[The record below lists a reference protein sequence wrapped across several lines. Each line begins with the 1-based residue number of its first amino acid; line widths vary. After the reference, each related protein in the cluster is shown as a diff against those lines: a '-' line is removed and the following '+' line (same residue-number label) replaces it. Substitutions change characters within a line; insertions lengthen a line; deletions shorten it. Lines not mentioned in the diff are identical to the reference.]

1 MCFAYRPPVHAV
13 AVILLPSR
21 AESTIDT
28 GYSNV
33 PSVLTDVKAR
43 LQMMLRYGRALI
55 VSRIAGQ
62 PLANQ
67 LMPRGPAHALSEWH
81 RSGRAALNAAGGQVR
96 TSVRK
101 VTLCAKLATAFGK
114 RPVAAKKPTD
124 RHATAMANDPRPH
137 ESSSLRNPKSGNVI
151 RLSLSGRQR
160 IGSPATSTS
169 STCRASRSTCS
180 GSGRPSTATILRA
193 NAAHGPRDAVEQS
206 RPAIGNW
213 NVRGVT

>member
-43 LQMMLRYGRALI
+43 LQMTLRYGRALM

-67 LMPRGPAHALSEWH
+67 LMPREPAHALSEWH

-114 RPVAAKKPTD
+114 RPVTAKKHTE
-124 RHATAMANDPRPH
+124 RHATAMANDPAPRIVVAPQSTERQCHPFVCSRDDIVLARQPRRPRAPA
-137 ESSSLRNPKSGNVI
+137 ELRG
-151 RLSLSGRQR
+151 
-160 IGSPATSTS
+160 
-169 STCRASRSTCS
+169 
-180 GSGRPSTATILRA
+180 
-193 NAAHGPRDAVEQS
+193 
-206 RPAIGNW
+206 
-213 NVRGVT
+213 

>member
-1 MCFAYRPPVHAV
+1 MCFAYRLPVHAV

-43 LQMMLRYGRALI
+43 LQMTLRYGKALM
-55 VSRIAGQ
+55 VSSIAGQ
-62 PLANQ
+62 RLANP
-67 LMPRGPAHALSEWH
+67 LMPREPAHALSEWH

-114 RPVAAKKPTD
+114 RPVTAKKPTE
-124 RHATAMANDPRPH
+124 RHATAMADDCGPRIVVAPD
-137 ESSSLRNPKSGNVI
+137 PKSGNVI
-151 RLSLSGRQR
+151 RLSALGTTSYWLASHVDLEHLPSFEVDVQR
-160 IGSPATSTS
+160 AWPSVDRCNTAGKRGARSP
-169 STCRASRSTCS
+169 
-180 GSGRPSTATILRA
+180 
-193 NAAHGPRDAVEQS
+193 
-206 RPAIGNW
+206 
-213 NVRGVT
+213 

>member
-1 MCFAYRPPVHAV
+1 MCFAYRLPVHAV

-43 LQMMLRYGRALI
+43 LQMTLRYGKALM
-55 VSRIAGQ
+55 VSSIAGQ
-62 PLANQ
+62 RLANP
-67 LMPRGPAHALSEWH
+67 LMPREPAHALSEWH

-124 RHATAMANDPRPH
+124 RHATAMANDPRPTNRRRSGIQRAAM
-137 ESSSLRNPKSGNVI
+137 SSAYLSRDDSALARQPRRPRAPAELRGRRAAGLAVRRPLQYCGQTRRTAPVMPSSNPGP
-151 RLSLSGRQR
+151 LSETGTLE
-160 IGSPATSTS
+160 A
-169 STCRASRSTCS
+169 
-180 GSGRPSTATILRA
+180 
-193 NAAHGPRDAVEQS
+193 
-206 RPAIGNW
+206 
-213 NVRGVT
+213 

>member
-1 MCFAYRPPVHAV
+1 MCFAYRLPVHAV

-43 LQMMLRYGRALI
+43 LQMTLRYGRALM
-55 VSRIAGQ
+55 VSSIAGQ
-62 PLANQ
+62 RLANP
-67 LMPRGPAHALSEWH
+67 LMPREPAHALSEWH

-114 RPVAAKKPTD
+114 RPVTAKKPTE
-124 RHATAMANDPRPH
+124 RHATAMANDPAPRIVVAPESKERQCHPFVCSRDDIVLARQPRRPRAPA
-137 ESSSLRNPKSGNVI
+137 ELRGRRAAGLAVRRPLQYCGQTRRTAPVMPSSNPGP
-151 RLSLSGRQR
+151 LSETGTLE
-160 IGSPATSTS
+160 A
-169 STCRASRSTCS
+169 
-180 GSGRPSTATILRA
+180 
-193 NAAHGPRDAVEQS
+193 
-206 RPAIGNW
+206 
-213 NVRGVT
+213 